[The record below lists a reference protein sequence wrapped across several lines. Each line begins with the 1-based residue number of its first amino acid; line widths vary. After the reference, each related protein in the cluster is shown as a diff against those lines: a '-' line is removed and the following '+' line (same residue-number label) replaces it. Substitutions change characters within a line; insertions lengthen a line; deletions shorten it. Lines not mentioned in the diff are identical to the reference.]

1 MENDG
6 DKQRTNST
14 VGEQVVSNMS
24 LGSNVAKKDDAASGN
39 DQTEISTDT
48 DFQSQNSRK
57 RKISKSSCDSGMQ

>member
-1 MENDG
+1 MEND

-14 VGEQVVSNMS
+14 VGEQVVSNMP

>member
-14 VGEQVVSNMS
+14 VGEQVVSNTS